1 MNASMSNIKTV
12 LAGIAQQKN
21 EGYLTP
27 DEHRRLRLWFLAE
40 GGRELKIKNLGKY
53 CRQLKASSEL
63 ALLLSDESARMELRG
78 PEYIID
84 YTSVGDDLI
93 NKSKVWFTQR
103 LP

>member
-1 MNASMSNIKTV
+1 MSNIKTV

-40 GGRELKIKNLGKY
+40 GSRILKIKNLGKY
-53 CRQLKASSEL
+53 CRQLKATPEL
-63 ALLLSDESARMELRG
+63 ASLLSDESARMKLRG